1 MLSCSEGPDIQA
13 GPGSTAK
20 LCVSEGSRCNM
31 AIFKTIQLSNDENCL
46 LFHCPTELDCP
57 LMKAQDGTNTY
68 NIYKGQPISCFLL
81 FDWMFVFVKN
91 FPP

>member
-1 MLSCSEGPDIQA
+1 
-13 GPGSTAK
+13 
-20 LCVSEGSRCNM
+20 M
-31 AIFKTIQLSNDENCL
+31 AVFKAVQLSNDENCL

-81 FDWMFVFVKN
+81 FVFVGTSVRD
-91 FPP
+91 